1 VGERFWFSV
10 LGPVRAWYGAAE
22 LKLGPPQQR
31 ATLAALL
38 LSEGSRVSL
47 DELIDAV
54 WGDDSPRSAVQ
65 AIRTYIHRLRRIL
78 EPEGARSEPVITL
91 LGNGYSL
98 RTSPE
103 EFDLAAFRNRVSHAD
118 AARRTKDFAD
128 AAVHLSEG
136 LALWRG
142 TALAGVPGAY
152 AEIQRANLDKLRL
165 SAVEAQLINDLELG
179 AFGDATVRLS
189 QLVADNPL
197 DERFREMLM
206 FALYRS
212 GRQAEALGTFHE
224 ARHLLGEELGID
236 PGPGLQALHE
246 RILRADPE
254 LLGPDSSAAAGSGLA
269 GVATG
274 ARPPRSVP
282 AQLPADLSTFV
293 GRGSELAQAT
303 KFLPTDGQPPAT
315 VVISAIAGMAGIG
328 KTTLAVHWAH
338 RVAHQF
344 PDGQLYLNL
353 RGFEP
358 TGTVMEPA
366 EAIRTVLL
374 ALDIPPPA
382 IPIGLDAQAAYYRSL
397 LAKRRVLI
405 VLDNAR
411 DADQVRPLL
420 PGAPGCLVIVT
431 SRNRLSSLVARDGAY
446 PLALDLLSSDEAL
459 DFLGRRLGA
468 ERIATEPR
476 AAMEIVECCAGLPLA
491 LAIVSARA
499 VIHPG
504 FPLSE
509 IAAEL
514 RDSKG
519 SLDAFAG
526 VDAAIDTRTVFSWSY
541 EALTPDA
548 ARLFRLLALHPGP
561 DLVATAAA
569 SLTGMS
575 LRQVRLLLAELTRA
589 HLVTEHSLGRYSSH
603 DLLRAYSAELVEEL
617 DSPADRDTAL
627 HRMLDHFLHSAYVAT
642 SLLYPREDGITVE
655 PVTAGALAA
664 RIADTETALAWL
676 TTEYPVLTALITQ
689 AHEAGFHTHVWKLA
703 WTVSDFLQRQGHWA
717 EQVSTQLMALD
728 ATRRLGDP
736 GAQAHAHRSL
746 GAAYSRQGD
755 FEAASTHLENSRAL
769 FAAIGDPAGQARTH
783 RGIAFVSGQC
793 GDFEEALRHCELALE
808 LYQKAD
814 DSVGQAS
821 AFNDIG
827 YCHALLERYE
837 EALDYCQRALA
848 LFRELGNH
856 DGVANTWDSIGYV
869 HHHLGDYGQAVSCY
883 QQAIDSF
890 RDLGDRY
897 NEADSL
903 THLGDT
909 HEATGDTDA
918 AHADWEAALVIFE
931 EFKQPAA
938 AKIRV
943 KLGIA

>member
-10 LGPVRAWYGAAE
+10 LGPVRAWYGSAE

-54 WGDDSPRSAVQ
+54 WGEDSPRSAVQ
-65 AIRTYIHRLRRIL
+65 AIRTYIHRLRRVL
-78 EPEGARSEPVITL
+78 EPDPARSEPVITL

-98 RTSPE
+98 RASVE
-103 EFDLAAFRNRVSHAD
+103 EFDLAAFRNRVSLAD
-118 AARRTKDFAD
+118 AARRAKDFAG

-152 AEIQRANLDKLRL
+152 ADIQRANLDKLRL

-189 QLVADNPL
+189 QLVSDNPL

-212 GRQAEALGTFHE
+212 GRQAEALGTFRE
-224 ARHLLGEELGID
+224 ARQLLGEELGID

-254 LLGPDSSAAAGSGLA
+254 LLGPDSSPTPAVPSGAATNGSK
-269 GVATG
+269 
-274 ARPPRSVP
+274 PPMSVP
-282 AQLPADLSTFV
+282 AQLPADLATFV

-303 KFLPTDGQPPAT
+303 KFLPADGEPPST

-338 RVAHQF
+338 QVAHRF

-382 IPIGLDAQAAYYRSL
+382 IPVGLDAQAAYYRSL
-397 LAKRRVLI
+397 LANRRVLI

-446 PLALDLLSSDEAL
+446 PLALDLLSPDEAL
-459 DFLGRRLGA
+459 DFLGRRLGPARISA
-468 ERIATEPR
+468 EPQ
-476 AAMEIVECCAGLPLA
+476 AACEIVECCAGLPLA

-504 FPLSE
+504 FPLAE
-509 IAAEL
+509 IATEL

-561 DLVATAAA
+561 DMAATSAA
-569 SLTGMS
+569 SIAGLT
-575 LRQVRLLLAELTRA
+575 LRQIRLLLAELTRA

-617 DSPADRDTAL
+617 DTAADRQEAL
-627 HRMLDHFLHSAYVAT
+627 HRMLDHFLHGAHAAT
-642 SLLYPREDGITVE
+642 SLLYPREDAITLD
-655 PVTAGALAA
+655 PVVGGVLPA
-664 RIADTETALAWL
+664 RIADSETALAWL

-717 EQVSTQLMALD
+717 EQVATQLMALD
-728 ATRRLGDP
+728 ATRRLGDRN
-736 GAQAHAHRSL
+736 AQAHAHRSL
-746 GAAYSRQGD
+746 GAAYSRLGD
-755 FEAASTHLENSRAL
+755 FDAASAHLEDSRAL
-769 FAAIGDPAGQARTH
+769 FAEIGDLAGQARTH
-783 RGIAFVSGQC
+783 RGIAFVSGQRS
-793 GDFEEALRHCELALE
+793 DYEEGLRQCELALE
-808 LYQKAD
+808 LYRKVD
-814 DSVGQAS
+814 DAAGQAS
-821 AFNDIG
+821 AFNDMG
-827 YCHALLERYE
+827 YSHALLGRYE
-837 EALDYCQRALA
+837 QALDYCQRALA
-848 LFRELGNH
+848 LFRELDNH
-856 DGVANTWDSIGYV
+856 DGVANTWDSVGYV
-869 HHHLGDYGQAVSCY
+869 HHHLGDYVQAVSCY
-883 QQAIDSF
+883 QQAINSF

-909 HEATGDTDA
+909 HEATGDIEA
-918 AHADWEAALVIFE
+918 AHEAWRAALVIFE
-931 EFKQPAA
+931 EFRQPAA
-938 AKIRV
+938 EKIRA
-943 KLGIA
+943 KLGIS